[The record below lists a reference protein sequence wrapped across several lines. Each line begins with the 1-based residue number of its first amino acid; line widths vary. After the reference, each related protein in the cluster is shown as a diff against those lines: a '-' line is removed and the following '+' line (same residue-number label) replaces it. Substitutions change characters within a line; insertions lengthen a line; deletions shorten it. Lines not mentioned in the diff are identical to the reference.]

1 MNRVVIGSRNSRL
14 AMVQAEYAQAR
25 LGETHP
31 SVDFVIEGFTTTGDR
46 VLDRP
51 IHDIGTKGLFTKEL
65 DVALLSGQIDL
76 AVHSLKDLPAEMPE
90 GIVMSCVPQRVEP
103 YDCLLANGEV
113 TFDELP
119 AGSRVGTSSL
129 RRRIQLA
136 ERRSDLELTDIRGNL
151 NTRLRKL
158 EEGQYD
164 AIILALAGVK
174 RLGWDNLV
182 KDVIAPEIC
191 LPAPCQAALGI
202 TSRTGDD
209 KISGLLETIE
219 DARAR
224 VEVECERGFLEELG
238 GGCVV
243 PAGALSRLD
252 ESGEHITLHTFLAD
266 PAGAESIRRDGEAP
280 ASDARDLGQK
290 LARELL
296 DAGGKKW
303 VEAAREQGK

>member
-1 MNRVVIGSRNSRL
+1 MNRVVIGSRNSQL
-14 AMVQAEYAQAR
+14 AMVQAEFVKAR
-25 LGETHP
+25 LIEAHP
-31 SVDFVIEGFTTTGDR
+31 NTDFVIEGFTTTGDR

-90 GIVMSCVPQRVEP
+90 GIFMSCVPQRVEP

-136 ERRSDLELTDIRGNL
+136 ERRGDLELLDIRGNL

-174 RLGWDNLV
+174 RLGWDHLV
-182 KDVIAPEIC
+182 KDVLAAEIC

-202 TSRTGDD
+202 TSRTGDGKVSD
-209 KISGLLETIE
+209 LLEAIE

-224 VEVECERGFLEELG
+224 IEVECERGFLEELG

-243 PAGALSRLD
+243 PAGALSRLSENGD
-252 ESGEHITLHTFLAD
+252 RIRLQTFLAD
-266 PAGAESIRRDGEAP
+266 PAGGNSLRRQGDSP
-280 ASDARDLGQK
+280 ASGARRLGQE
-290 LARELL
+290 LARQLL
-296 DAGGKKW
+296 DAGGEQW
-303 VEAAREQGK
+303 VQAAREQGK

>member
-1 MNRVVIGSRNSRL
+1 MNRVVIGSRNSQL
-14 AMVQAEYAQAR
+14 AMVQAEYVQAR
-25 LGETHP
+25 LAEAHP
-31 SVDFVIEGFTTTGDR
+31 SVDLVIEGFTTTGDR
-46 VLDRP
+46 ILDRP

-76 AVHSLKDLPAEMPE
+76 AVHSLKDLPAEMPD
-90 GIVMSCVPQRVEP
+90 GIYMSCVPQRVEP

-129 RRRIQLA
+129 RRRIQLT
-136 ERRSDLELTDIRGNL
+136 ERRPDLELLDIRGNL

-174 RLGWDNLV
+174 RLGWANLV
-182 KDVIAPEIC
+182 KDVLSPEIC

-202 TSRTGDD
+202 TSRTGDE
-209 KISGLLETIE
+209 KISGLLTTIE

-224 VEVECERGFLEELG
+224 IEVDCERGFLEELG

-243 PAGALSRLD
+243 PAGALSRLNEGGD
-252 ESGEHITLHTFLAD
+252 HLSLRTFLAD
-266 PAGAESIRRDGEAP
+266 PTGDSSLRRDGDGP
-280 ASDARDLGQK
+280 ADRARELGQE
-290 LARELL
+290 LARQLL
-296 DAGGKKW
+296 DAGGGKW
-303 VEAAREQGK
+303 VKAAREQGK